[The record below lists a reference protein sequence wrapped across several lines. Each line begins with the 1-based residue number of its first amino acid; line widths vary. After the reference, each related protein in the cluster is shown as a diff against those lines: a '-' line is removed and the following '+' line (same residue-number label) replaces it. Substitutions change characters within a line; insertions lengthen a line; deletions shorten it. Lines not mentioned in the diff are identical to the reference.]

1 MFEQIT
7 ILLSFVFAVA
17 LAHLLS
23 STNELILARRRLR
36 FSGLLALWMINALI
50 GLLVNWLSI
59 WQLHI
64 IKTWTVVDVLLQ
76 FVPAALQYFACSLVS
91 IRVESGAPPDM
102 PAYYAAHRRAFTG
115 AFAVM
120 MVVNLLQNFAYR
132 NSSAGI
138 GGADWIWEDLLVTLM
153 LASALVGGWSN
164 SVRLQWIAGLSM
176 AALETYMLATF
187 VITT

>member
-23 STNELILARRRLR
+23 SANDLILAGQRLR
-36 FSGLLALWMINALI
+36 FSGLLALWMVNALI

-64 IKTWTVVDVLLQ
+64 IRNWTVVDVLFQ
-76 FVPAALQYFACSLVS
+76 FAPAVLQYFACSLVS
-91 IRVESGAPPDM
+91 IRGEGGAALDM
-102 PAYYAAHRRAFTG
+102 QGYYVAHRRAFTG
-115 AFAVM
+115 AFAAM
-120 MVVNLLQNFAYR
+120 MIVNLLQNFTYR
-132 NSSAGI
+132 DSSAGI

-153 LASALVGGWSN
+153 LAAALIGGWSN
-164 SVRLQWIAGLSM
+164 SIRLQWVAGLAM

-187 VITT
+187 VITG